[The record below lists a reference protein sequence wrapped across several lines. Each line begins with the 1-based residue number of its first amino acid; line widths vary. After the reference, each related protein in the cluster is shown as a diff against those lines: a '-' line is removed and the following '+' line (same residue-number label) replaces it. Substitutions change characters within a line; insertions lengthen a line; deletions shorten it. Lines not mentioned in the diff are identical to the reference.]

1 MNYSKANFLLNSWKW
16 ALLLF
21 LQNCLIECLPC
32 SEFSGGMNMLLSMDQ
47 GSVRVTLQQEFR
59 TKADGAFAQIKKTL
73 HFFST
78 EKKNC
83 LQVVALGCKE
93 QNPSSRRLKQ

>member
-1 MNYSKANFLLNSWKW
+1 MNYSKANFLLNSRKW

-59 TKADGAFAQIKKTL
+59 TKADGAFAEI
-73 HFFST
+73 
-78 EKKNC
+78 KKNC
-83 LQVVALGCKE
+83 ISSALKRKTALLEG
-93 QNPSSRRLKQ
+93 QSL

>member
-1 MNYSKANFLLNSWKW
+1 MSEPSSRDSLASWDPTGQ
-16 ALLLF
+16 AFCADFSVGGGLG
-21 LQNCLIECLPC
+21 PRV
-32 SEFSGGMNMLLSMDQ
+32 SEGALSMDQ

-83 LQVVALGCKE
+83 SA
-93 QNPSSRRLKQ
+93 